1 MVVKPERT
9 WRSREL
15 HAEMDSGRFA
25 NTPVVASGASQ
36 YGSSTASVFVAHPLV
51 DIHLGAYGLCDH
63 RRSARER

>member
-1 MVVKPERT
+1 
-9 WRSREL
+9 
-15 HAEMDSGRFA
+15 MDSGRFA